1 MKRLIYTIIL
11 IILLSGFAF
20 AGDHFGDYLND
31 QVPQD
36 YEYPLWLKIF
46 GDYILRLL
54 IGGMIFFSVS
64 GFPKNKL
71 FSFRGLVGIIFS
83 FFFLVLSIVF
93 QNYYYFSLE
102 MGIKVLVLLIGG
114 LLLFALIINGMLKLR
129 EKNK

>member
-20 AGDHFGDYLND
+20 PGDHFGDYLND

-71 FSFRGLVGIIFS
+71 FSFCGLVGIIFS
-83 FFFLVLSIVF
+83 LFFLLLSIVF
-93 QNYYYFSLE
+93 QNYYHFSLE
-102 MGIKVLVLLIGG
+102 MGIKVLVLFIGG

-129 EKNK
+129 KKNK